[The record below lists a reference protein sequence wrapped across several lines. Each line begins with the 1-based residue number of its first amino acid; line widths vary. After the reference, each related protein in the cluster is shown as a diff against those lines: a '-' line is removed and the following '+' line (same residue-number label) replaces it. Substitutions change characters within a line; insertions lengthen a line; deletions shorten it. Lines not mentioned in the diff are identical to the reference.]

1 MAVDKFLK
9 RVEAATKA
17 KSKELRLTLSESQ
30 ELALQI
36 GQLLAD
42 ENKLLTKIIAL
53 QEANPSDILTA
64 DDLRKAVE
72 EVTGQTVS
80 LDGEVALD
88 GGSF

>member
-1 MAVDKFLK
+1 MAVNKLLK

-36 GQLLAD
+36 GQLLAN